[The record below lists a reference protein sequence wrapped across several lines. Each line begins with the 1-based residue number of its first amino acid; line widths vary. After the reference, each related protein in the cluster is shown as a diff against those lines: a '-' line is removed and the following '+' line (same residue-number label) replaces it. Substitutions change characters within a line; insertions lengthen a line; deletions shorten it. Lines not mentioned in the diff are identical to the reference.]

1 MPAWLAARPST
12 FGSNVHWTWLTFSLE
27 RGAPLRALLGDRPDS
42 TPLSVI
48 GPSCSGSLLAMVDGD
63 APAYLHVARAMCG
76 AEALA
81 RCPFARADV
90 APFHVE
96 HPAARFIPRWCR
108 LCAGRVLDL
117 WHLAFECPHPAF
129 RRLAARRRSGTMRL
143 LRKIASMAADAI
155 RASGGMQP
163 TLAPSDV
170 AAFADLARGGPSWQ
184 AAHSTDAVLYFVLL
198 GVPWGPARFPD
209 HAGAVALG
217 KLFLAAN
224 IRQSHLRPLALAWLT
239 FSEAALAELAT
250 AWREADAAPFRG
262 AWEPAYAWHRLRHW
276 LRAHVVAPARRLL
289 AAVRRHATLL
299 AKAAA
304 RCFRR
309 FARAP
314 FRRLLKLACRHATVL
329 SAAARRLASFSAR
342 LAAKAVRLSGP
353 ALQRIVRR
361 AALAGLLPLDTAAHL
376 RAARRRAST
385 CALYCAHVLA
395 DWRLPWIHLLILAI
409 AFSAELIVRYSV
421 P

>member
-1 MPAWLAARPST
+1 M
-12 FGSNVHWTWLTFSLE
+12 
-27 RGAPLRALLGDRPDS
+27 
-42 TPLSVI
+42 
-48 GPSCSGSLLAMVDGD
+48 
-63 APAYLHVARAMCG
+63 
-76 AEALA
+76 
-81 RCPFARADV
+81 
-90 APFHVE
+90 
-96 HPAARFIPRWCR
+96 
-108 LCAGRVLDL
+108 
-117 WHLAFECPHPAF
+117 
-129 RRLAARRRSGTMRL
+129 
-143 LRKIASMAADAI
+143 
-155 RASGGMQP
+155 
-163 TLAPSDV
+163 
-170 AAFADLARGGPSWQ
+170 
-184 AAHSTDAVLYFVLL
+184 
-198 GVPWGPARFPD
+198 
-209 HAGAVALG
+209 ALG
-217 KLFLAAN
+217 KPFLAAN

-239 FSEAALAELAT
+239 LSEAALAELAT

-262 AWEPAYAWHRLRHW
+262 AREPAYVWHRLRHW
-276 LRAHVVAPARRLL
+276 LRAHVVAPVCRLL

-314 FRRLLKLACRHATVL
+314 FRRLLKLACPVL
-329 SAAARRLASFSAR
+329 SAVARRLASFAAR
-342 LAAKAVRLSGP
+342 LAVKAVRLSGP

-395 DWRLPWIHLLILAI
+395 DCRLPWIHLLILAI